1 MTLMMSVSGVRGI
14 VGRTMTP
21 TLAAELGCAFGS
33 HLGGGKVVVGRDTRP
48 SGSMV
53 FNALAGGLLAT
64 GCDVIDLG
72 VVSTPGV
79 AVMIHERQAAGGVA
93 ITASHNPAVWNGIKF
108 LTSQGFAPPPE
119 LAEEILGRYR
129 NKAFTLADVDHVG
142 RIERD
147 TTTHETHVARVLD
160 TLDGEAI
167 QNARFKVVLDSVNGA
182 GGFGGH
188 LLLER
193 LGCQVIH
200 INAEPTGRFA
210 HAPEPLAENL
220 SGLCDAVRHHD
231 AAIGFAQDPDA
242 DRLAIV
248 DNTGRYI
255 GEEYTI
261 ALAAKFMF
269 MFGGGSGP
277 AAVAVNLSTSRMI
290 DDIAAQAG
298 GDIVVQRTAVGEANV
313 ARAVLDL
320 GCVIGGEGNGGVIDP
335 RVSLVRD
342 SFVAMGLVLNLLADT
357 ADAGPLAAMVDE
369 MPRYVMRK
377 EKFEMDRERIDGLLA
392 KVPQIVGDG
401 ILNDSDGLRIDWPE
415 GWVHVRPSNT
425 EPIARVISEA
435 ADSATAEALVKR
447 VTELM

>member
-14 VGRTMTP
+14 VGETMTP

-48 SGSMV
+48 SGPMV
-53 FNALAGGLLAT
+53 FNALASGLMAS

-79 AVMIHERQAAGGVA
+79 AVMIHERQAAGGVV
-93 ITASHNPAVWNGIKF
+93 ITASHNPAAWNGIKF

-119 LAEEILGRYR
+119 LAEEILNRYR
-129 NKAFTLADVDHVG
+129 SKTFAFADIDHVG
-142 RIERD
+142 RIEPD
-147 TTTHETHVARVLD
+147 TTTHEMHVARVLD
-160 TLDGEAI
+160 TLDVEAI
-167 QNARFKVVLDSVNGA
+167 RNARFKVVLDSVNGA
-182 GGFGGH
+182 GGLGGH
-188 LLLER
+188 LLLDR
-193 LGCQVIH
+193 LGCQTIH

-210 HAPEPLAENL
+210 HTPEPIAENL
-220 SGLCDAVRHHD
+220 TGLCDAVRQHG

-261 ALAAKFMF
+261 ALAAKY
-269 MFGGGSGP
+269 MFGKGPGP
-277 AAVAVNLSTSRMI
+277 ATAAVNLSTSRMI

-313 ARAVLDL
+313 ARAVMDLD
-320 GCVIGGEGNGGVIDP
+320 CVIGGEGNGGVIDP

-342 SFVAMGLVLNLLADT
+342 SFVAMGLVLNLLADA
-357 ADAGPLAAMVDE
+357 ADSGPLATLVDA

-377 EKFEMDRERIDGLLA
+377 EKFEMDRELIDGLLA

-401 ILNDSDGLRIDWPE
+401 NMNDSDGLRIDWPE